1 MSIASNIK
9 RLRESHGLTQAQF
22 GAIAG
27 VTDKAV
33 STWEA
38 GIKEPRMGSVQKIC
52 DYFGISKSEILLD
65 EQDLLLLSDSKNK
78 SRPNTIRIAG
88 RDGSFVERQL
98 TDEQLALFQSMLD
111 QMKPIDDETLS
122 TAETVHTPAAPA
134 ARPETCPAGAVPP
147 CALRGSPPPG
157 D

>member
-1 MSIASNIK
+1 MSISSNIK

-22 GAIAG
+22 GSIAG

-38 GIKEPRMGSVQKIC
+38 GIKEPRMGAIQKIC
-52 DYFGISKSEILLD
+52 DYFNISKSEILLD
-65 EQDLLLLSDSKNK
+65 EQELLLLSNPKNK
-78 SRPNTIRIAG
+78 PHTNTIRIAG

-111 QMKPIDDETLS
+111 QMKPIDDES
-122 TAETVHTPAAPA
+122 I
-134 ARPETCPAGAVPP
+134 
-147 CALRGSPPPG
+147 
-157 D
+157 